1 MLRILADE
9 NFNERVANGL
19 KSSQQV
25 QLLLAGEAGLLS
37 TPDPI
42 ILVWGAAND
51 YIVLTHDRS
60 TMPSYAYERIAAG
73 DLMSGLFVVPTL
85 FPIGRAIFEIT
96 FLAEHSEQ
104 HDWRDQVVFF
114 PL

>member
-9 NFNERVANGL
+9 NFNERVTNGL
-19 KSSQQV
+19 RLSREV

-42 ILVWGAAND
+42 ILEWAASND

-60 TMPSYAYERIAAG
+60 TMPAFAFERIAAG
-73 DLMSGLFVVPTL
+73 DLMPGLFVIPTL
-85 FPIGRAIFEIT
+85 FPIGRAIYELT